1 MEAFVSNECSAA
13 SAIAANTFCRSV
25 LAASFPLFSR
35 QMFNNMGIQ
44 WASTLLGCVATAL
57 VPIPVIFY
65 LYGKRLRMKSHFA
78 PTFELDEAAHAP
90 NAPTEMTENKGVND
104 ANGQMETEERRQS

>member
-1 MEAFVSNECSAA
+1 MTFFLFFFFSNEFSAA

-44 WASTLLGCVATAL
+44 WAATLLGCVATAL

-65 LYGKRLRMKSHFA
+65 LYGKRLRMRSRFA
-78 PTFELDEAAHAP
+78 PILELDEAAHVP
-90 NAPTEMTENKGVND
+90 REMTENKGEEE
-104 ANGQMETEERRQS
+104 ANTQTEESQS